1 MDADI
6 DDIDIEQT
14 IKDRL
19 SKIDSRLDSLIAQ
32 KKAISDEIRD
42 LRESRVPVARL
53 ARAVAPRTRQPKTA
67 MLGTVASPTP
77 DSA

>member
-53 ARAVAPRTRQPKTA
+53 ARAVAPRSRKPKA
-67 MLGTVASPTP
+67 LQGVVAARPP
-77 DSA
+77 EV